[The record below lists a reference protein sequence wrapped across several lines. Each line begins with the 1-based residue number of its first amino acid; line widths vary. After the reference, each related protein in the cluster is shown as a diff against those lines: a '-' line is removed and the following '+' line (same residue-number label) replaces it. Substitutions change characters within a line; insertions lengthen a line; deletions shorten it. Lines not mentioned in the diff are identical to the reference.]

1 MANKDYHIHQLAIC
15 LHLRMYVILFPGPI
29 SVFQLFTVVFLSRDV
44 ELLVLAFKVYV
55 RPLLEH
61 NSVIWSPNTVQDI
74 DAIECVQRR
83 FTKRLRGLHDYSYEA
98 RLKYLDLQSL
108 ELCRLLVDL
117 ILCYKI
123 VFGLVDV
130 DVNEFLS

>member
-1 MANKDYHIHQLAIC
+1 
-15 LHLRMYVILFPGPI
+15 MYVTDIVSRAHKRA
-29 SVFQLFTVVFLSRDV
+29 SVIHRCFLSLDV
-44 ELLVLAFKVYV
+44 ELLVRACKVYV

-61 NSVIWSPNTVQDI
+61 NSVIRLPNTLQDI

-108 ELCRLLVDL
+108 ELRRL
-117 ILCYKI
+117 ILRSH
-123 VFGLVDV
+123 LVLYDC
-130 DVNEFLS
+130 FRACRC

>member
-1 MANKDYHIHQLAIC
+1 MPNFVEIARTAIYRC
-15 LHLRMYVILFPGPI
+15 
-29 SVFQLFTVVFLSRDV
+29 FLSRDV
-44 ELLVLAFKVYV
+44 ELVVRAFKMYV

-61 NSVIWSPNTVQDI
+61 NSVIRLPNTLQDI

-108 ELCRLLVDL
+108 ELRRFIVDL
-117 ILCYKI
+117 IWCYKT
-123 VFGLVDV
+123 VLGLVDV
-130 DVNEFLS
+130 DVNEFFVLISYQRACV